1 MLDHILYI
9 NLAKRA
15 DRRRNIE
22 AECERMGLRGE
33 RVAGL
38 DTAPYGYIGCAYAH
52 CVALRTAKERGW
64 PSVLILEDDFKFVV
78 DKEQLAGLFSE
89 LKARGHTFDVLL
101 LGTNLRHT
109 DRVDDLVGHTEHSFT
124 AAAYVVTA
132 AYYDKLLARFEEALA
147 QLATTRNPQ
156 TYAIDVMWRRLQG
169 RDRWLHF
176 HERVGVQRPGFSD
189 IELHEVSYG
198 V

>member
-1 MLDHILYI
+1 MEHILYI

-15 DRRRNIE
+15 DRRQAIE
-22 AECERMGLRGE
+22 AELQRMGLRGE

-64 PSVLILEDDFKFVV
+64 PTLLILEDDFQFVV
-78 DKEQLAGLFSE
+78 DKERLTDLFGE
-89 LKARGHTFDVLL
+89 MKKRGHYYDVLL
-101 LGTNLRHT
+101 LGTNLRHS
-109 DRVDDLVGHTEHSFT
+109 DRVDDLVGRTEHSFT
-124 AAAYVVTA
+124 ASAYIVNA
-132 AYYDKLLARFEEALA
+132 AYYDTLLARFEEALA

-156 TYAIDVMWRRLQG
+156 MYAIDVMWRRLQG

-176 HERVGVQRPGFSD
+176 HERIGVQRPGFSD
-189 IELHEVSYG
+189 IELHDVAYG
-198 V
+198 T

>member
-1 MLDHILYI
+1 MEHALYI
-9 NLAKRA
+9 NLTKRA
-15 DRRRNIE
+15 DRRKQME
-22 AECERMGLRGE
+22 AECARMGLSAE

-64 PSVLILEDDFKFVV
+64 PTVLILEDDFQFVV
-78 DKEQLAGLFSE
+78 DKESLAGLFGE
-89 LKARGHTFDVLL
+89 LEKRGHAYDVLL
-101 LGTNLRHT
+101 LGTNLRHS
-109 DRVDDLVGHTEHSFT
+109 DRVDDLVGRTERSFT
-124 AAAYVVTA
+124 ASAYVVKA
-132 AYYDKLLARFEEALA
+132 AYYDTLIGCFESALA

-156 TYAIDVMWRRLQG
+156 LYAIDVAWRRLQG

-176 HERVGVQRPGFSD
+176 HERIGVQRPGFSD